1 MVEHCRGLLSKQYP
15 DISETALEAR
25 AGEMA
30 RGFSLEERDSVL
42 KEIIEKEYGKL
53 VEKCLQDNFIRIQN
67 EAKAIVEKASRPKD
81 YDPFLGI

>member
-1 MVEHCRGLLSKQYP
+1 
-15 DISETALEAR
+15 
-25 AGEMA
+25 MA